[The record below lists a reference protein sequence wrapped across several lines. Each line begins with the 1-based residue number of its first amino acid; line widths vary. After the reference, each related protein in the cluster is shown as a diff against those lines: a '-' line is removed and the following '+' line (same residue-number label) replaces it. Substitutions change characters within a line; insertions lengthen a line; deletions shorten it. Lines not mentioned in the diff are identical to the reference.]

1 MDHHHPAGNHL
12 THPRDWP
19 VGLKPLTRQP
29 STSINQVAPACRRRR
44 GHPVP
49 QLPDARGSRPGGL
62 PGRSGSHHRHRSR
75 PVGIAAATG
84 STTALDHRPGRSD
97 APQTRPRRRAQRRG
111 TPDDHRAD
119 VPPRSSPR
127 SPKSSTRARRTGP
140 FARTP
145 TPATSF
151 NSPAPSGAPPPD
163 LRTDHRASSPSSS
176 TGYAHSPCNRDH
188 SQTAGR
194 ATVTPAR
201 FAGWR

>member
-75 PVGIAAATG
+75 PVGIDAATG
-84 STTALDHRPGRSD
+84 SATALDHGFGGCLTNAVRHPLCVGLRLTTSSQATGRSD

-127 SPKSSTRARRTGP
+127 SPKSSTRASRTGP

-145 TPATSF
+145 TPATSS
-151 NSPAPSGAPPPD
+151 NSRAPSGAQP
-163 LRTDHRASSPSSS
+163 L
-176 TGYAHSPCNRDH
+176 
-188 SQTAGR
+188 Q
-194 ATVTPAR
+194 
-201 FAGWR
+201 